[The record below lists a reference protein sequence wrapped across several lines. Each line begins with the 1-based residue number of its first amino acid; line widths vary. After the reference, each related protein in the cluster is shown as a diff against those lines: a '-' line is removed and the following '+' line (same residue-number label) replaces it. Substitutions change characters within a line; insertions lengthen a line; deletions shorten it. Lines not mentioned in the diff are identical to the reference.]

1 MILLLIIVLAVA
13 WGYLF
18 YQGEERLIYFYQLR
32 IYLTL
37 FVGFVLMCYL
47 SYQAYHKVAHV
58 GSANIIVSWYIILVF
73 YSAYLLWVEEHHFWT
88 KEYWAQREKKKQID
102 AERINNGEQDDSVP
116 GWGSVLMGFLI
127 PIFIFTFA
135 DLIGGHSIERSLVRM
150 KIVLHELVRVLSF
163 NFIKLFY

>member
-88 KEYWAQREKKKQID
+88 KEYWAQREKKKQRLESKVSSY
-102 AERINNGEQDDSVP
+102 ER
-116 GWGSVLMGFLI
+116 
-127 PIFIFTFA
+127 
-135 DLIGGHSIERSLVRM
+135 
-150 KIVLHELVRVLSF
+150 
-163 NFIKLFY
+163 FYNRD